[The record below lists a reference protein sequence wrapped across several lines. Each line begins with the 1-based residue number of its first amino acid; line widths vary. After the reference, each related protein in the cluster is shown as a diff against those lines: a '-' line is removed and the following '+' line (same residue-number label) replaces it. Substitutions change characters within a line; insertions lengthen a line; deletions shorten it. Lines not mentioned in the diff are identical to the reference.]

1 MRSQL
6 RLKWLNCV
14 NMTLTPRHA
23 FKVLNPS
30 RPGESSSYYPDHFSA
45 TTNSISSLTADTKHD
60 TWHLSGH
67 VSINT
72 VNKTVARV
80 KWIFPS
86 HLPMVI
92 DDQMLSLTLIT
103 ILTSKPQV
111 SLHCCVLQCYNR
123 QPGPGVRWRYDGEL
137 DVGPGSRHL
146 FEGDYPRVTLELRV
160 TERETG
166 DPGS

>member
-45 TTNSISSLTADTKHD
+45 TTNSISSLTADTKHE

-72 VNKTVARV
+72 VNKTV
-80 KWIFPS
+80 
-86 HLPMVI
+86 I

-103 ILTSKPQV
+103 ILTSQPQV

-123 QPGPGVRWRYDGEL
+123 QPGPGVRCRYDGEF

-160 TERETG
+160 TER
-166 DPGS
+166 DRRPGELGLMWSY